1 MSLVL
6 RSVPFL
12 LVLDLL
18 GGCASMGTPR
28 VIYLARHGQTEW
40 NRLGRFQGDPD
51 LDQVGYV
58 NRVSLWM
65 LLRDRPL
72 DTIYTSEARRTRRTA
87 ELLAI
92 QHRLAIQPRAALNE
106 ISAGVMTGIC
116 YALLAGEAA
125 RPADRSCLVPSR
137 GSRPEVTMR
146 TLLQELGGA
155 RRLRAADRLPLGEN
169 YHDLVVRTAPFL
181 EELRRG
187 ARDREVLIVAH
198 GVVNRVLL
206 HHLLGWPLET
216 VDSLRQEN
224 DQVYRIQSDEQGVV
238 TAVDLFTPGYGWR
251 ACRVPP
257 RPGQKELDC
266 NPGPVAAPPSS
277 HPLRQSESVNPET

>member
-1 MSLVL
+1 MSLVP
-6 RSVPFL
+6 RWVPL
-12 LVLDLL
+12 LFVLGLL

-40 NRLGRFQGDPD
+40 NRVGRFQGDPD
-51 LDQVGYV
+51 LDPVGYV

-72 DTIYTSEARRTRRTA
+72 DSIYTSEARRTRRTA

-92 QHRLAIQPRAALNE
+92 QHGLVIQPRAALNE
-106 ISAGVMTGIC
+106 INAGVATGIC

-125 RPADRSCLVPSR
+125 RASDRSCLVPSR

-146 TLLQELGGA
+146 ALRQELGGT

-169 YHDLVVRTAPFL
+169 YPDLVVRTAPFI

-187 ARDREVLIVAH
+187 ARDREVLIIAH

-224 DQVYRIQSDEQGVV
+224 DQVYRIQSDEQGKV
-238 TAVDLFTPGYGWR
+238 TAIDLFTPGYGWR
-251 ACRVPP
+251 SCRKPP

-266 NPGPVAAPPSS
+266 NPGPVAAPPSTL
-277 HPLRQSESVNPET
+277 PLQQPGSVNPET